1 MRQPF
6 RLPSR
11 DEVRREVSREV
22 WKQATMDARFVTV
35 RREDLA
41 AVTRL
46 VDRMTDDIMARLQEE
61 AAASGGDK

>member
-1 MRQPF
+1 
-6 RLPSR
+6 
-11 DEVRREVSREV
+11 
-22 WKQATMDARFVTV
+22 MDARFVTV